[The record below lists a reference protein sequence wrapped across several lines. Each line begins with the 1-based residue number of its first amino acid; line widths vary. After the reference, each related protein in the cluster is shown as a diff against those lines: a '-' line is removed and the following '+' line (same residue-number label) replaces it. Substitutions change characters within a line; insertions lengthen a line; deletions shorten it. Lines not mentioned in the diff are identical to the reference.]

1 MFDNIFLNLN
11 TTYLDNAV
19 YLLCHL
25 KYILHDKV
33 SIASILGGANHFF
46 LPNNSEWLPILTIS
60 TMSDTASIQIRRKS
74 LPTWHSMQSL

>member
-33 SIASILGGANHFF
+33 SIASILGGGKSF
-46 LPNNSEWLPILTIS
+46 LFAEQLG
-60 TMSDTASIQIRRKS
+60 MASNPDN
-74 LPTWHSMQSL
+74 LHDV